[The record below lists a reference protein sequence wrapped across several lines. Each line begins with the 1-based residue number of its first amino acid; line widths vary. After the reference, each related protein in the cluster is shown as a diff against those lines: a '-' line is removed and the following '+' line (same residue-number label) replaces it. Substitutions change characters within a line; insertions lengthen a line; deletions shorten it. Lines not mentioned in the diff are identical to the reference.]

1 MCGFGNIVIDRRTFG
16 KRLFISILLF
26 ILFNCAAAQEADTVK
41 SVPLVVKSP
50 RTAMLRSAFVPGW
63 GQWYNNQKLKAL
75 IVFGGEAA
83 LIGNAVYYNQMAVSS
98 TTYGDR
104 KFYQDIR
111 SQFLWWL
118 VAVHLLNI
126 LDAYVDAHLFDFDT
140 GPDLSSV
147 DNDRKKYAIAACIP
161 IGKII
166 DFFE

>member
-1 MCGFGNIVIDRRTFG
+1 VTDRRIYG
-16 KRLFISILLF
+16 KRLFVIILLF
-26 ILFNCAAAQEADTVK
+26 ILFNTVAAQEADTVK
-41 SVPLVVKSP
+41 SAPSVVKSP
-50 RTAMLRSAFVPGW
+50 RTAMLRSAFLPGW

-98 TTYGDR
+98 STYGDR

-147 DNDRKKYAIAACIP
+147 DYGGRKYGIVACIP
-161 IGKII
+161 LSKII
-166 DFFE
+166 YFFE